1 MLSLKKMKNGPSNE
15 QIAFFFEQIAYYQIR
30 LNLQDW
36 RIENSGH
43 FADKGNMADVGM
55 SLPDK
60 LAVVSIGRDFGVPVS
75 NYLLT
80 STALHE
86 LLHVFLKPLIEA
98 ARSRDDS
105 AIDSAEHSVV
115 VLLEK
120 LLHE

>member
-1 MLSLKKMKNGPSNE
+1 MKKIKNCPTQE
-15 QIAFFFEQIAYYQIR
+15 QINYFYEQVKLYQVM

-36 RIENSGH
+36 RIESGTR
-43 FADKGNMADVGM
+43 AASKGNMAEVSI

-60 LAVVSIGRDFGVPVS
+60 LAIICLGKNLGVPVTDEV
-75 NYLLT
+75 LAG
-80 STALHE
+80 TALHE

-98 ARSRDDS
+98 SKSRDDS
-105 AIDSAEHSVV
+105 AIESAEHSIV